1 MFSQAVQV
9 FSIFASVVD
18 GKVGGQDIENDNI
31 KASNQK
37 IFNGKATQIKELLR
51 GNLLSSTVS
60 TKDTFPD
67 EDLPPGPSPSDYI
80 RVDTPSASKYRRPNY
95 PGPSPSDYIRVDP
108 IDYEKITEDTLPA
121 PCHNHHQPARRL
133 NSYDLVNYNDADR
146 TVPRTAAGAVLQH
159 ILDGLDN
166 FEVVSGTA
174 TSGMV
179 FDGTAD
185 QMTYELENGT
195 VDGPFKVYG
204 RFLQAHPN
212 AWFDVDC
219 PAKTNGNTCLVKA
232 TNEWLWSVGGCL
244 IEDEADIA
252 DECKDKTHTIALNKV
267 RGHHFVLSA
276 SSSSQ
281 NCPDVAFVSFNG
293 GKHILRFDA
302 DSLGVPSHIIGEALL
317 HDVLEAVASSPALT
331 RGKFN
336 FETNTCAHYAMN
348 IWRALEL
355 NESDDLADFI
365 IAQLLASPSVEEHTR
380 DDTGSGIRY
389 LAAKAGGQHV
399 LVEYIKDLVYSQ
411 KRNSA

>member
-1 MFSQAVQV
+1 MTLSTMFSQAVLV

-18 GKVGGQDIENDNI
+18 GKVGGQDIENDDI

-51 GNLLSSTVS
+51 GNPLSSTWPWTKRS
-60 TKDTFPD
+60 KDT
-67 EDLPPGPSPSDYI
+67 
-80 RVDTPSASKYRRPNY
+80 SKDICPEE
-95 PGPSPSDYIRVDP
+95 GDP
-108 IDYEKITEDTLPA
+108 YTSTIIFESCDDTLPA

-146 TVPRTAAGAVLQH
+146 TVPRTAAVAVLQH

-166 FEVVSGTA
+166 FEVIAGTA

-232 TNEWLWSVGGCL
+232 TNEWIWSVGGCL

-252 DECKDKTHTIALNKV
+252 DECKDKTHTIALNTI
-267 RGHHFVLSA
+267 RDHHFVLSA

-302 DSLGVPSHIIGEALL
+302 DSLDVPSHIIGEALL

-336 FETNTCAHYAMN
+336 FETNTCVHYAMN

-380 DDTGSGIRY
+380 YDTGSGLHFGSGIRY

-399 LVEYIKDLVYSQ
+399 LVKYIKDLVYSQ
-411 KRNSA
+411 KRNSS

>member
-1 MFSQAVQV
+1 MFSQAVLV

-51 GNLLSSTVS
+51 GNPLSSTVS
-60 TKDTFPD
+60 TKDP
-67 EDLPPGPSPSDYI
+67 LPPGHPPGPSPSDYI
-80 RVDTPSASKYRRPNY
+80 RVENIFESL
-95 PGPSPSDYIRVDP
+95 
-108 IDYEKITEDTLPA
+108 EDTLPGS
-121 PCHNHHQPARRL
+121 CHEHNYQNPPRRL

-146 TVPRTAAGAVLQH
+146 TVPRTAAVAVLQH

-267 RGHHFVLSA
+267 RDHHFVLSA

-302 DSLGVPSHIIGEALL
+302 DSLDVPSHIIGEALL

-336 FETNTCAHYAMN
+336 FETNTCVHYAMN

-380 DDTGSGIRY
+380 YDTGSGLHFGSGIRY

-411 KRNSA
+411 KRNSS